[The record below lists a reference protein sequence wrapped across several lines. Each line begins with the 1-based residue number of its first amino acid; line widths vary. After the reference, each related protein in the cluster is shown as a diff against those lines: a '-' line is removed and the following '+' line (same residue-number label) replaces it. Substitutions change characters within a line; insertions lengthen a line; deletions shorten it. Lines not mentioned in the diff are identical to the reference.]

1 MLDSATPTVVAVQ
14 SVEDVIAALHEGVRL
29 LPRGG
34 GSKPALS
41 SSLPGATLL
50 DLRALSGIVEYD
62 PGEFTFTARAGTP
75 LAEVAAALA
84 AHGQRMPFDPPLI
97 EAGATV
103 GGAIASGLSGPG
115 RQRYGGLR
123 DFILGV
129 RFVDGQGQVVRG
141 GGKVVKNAAGFD
153 LPKLMVGSLGR
164 LGVLIEA
171 SFKVFPLPA
180 AWATVRAEYPSLAA
194 ACDALAR
201 LVVSRFDIEALDL
214 MPEGNTVFVRI
225 GGLPAVLPGR
235 AQRIVEFLGAGG
247 LMADADEAAFWR
259 AGSEFTWAAADA
271 ALARVPLTL
280 HHLPALDA
288 ALAAAGAERRYSV
301 GGALA
306 WVAWPGEPAALDAL
320 LRRQGLSGLLI
331 RGQAASPYLGAPP
344 ERLFYGRVKRALD
357 PFNRFLD

>member
-1 MLDSATPTVVAVQ
+1 MNATTQPILAPQNVD
-14 SVEDVIAALHEGVRL
+14 DVIAAVRGGARL

-41 SSLPGATLL
+41 TGDGSAAVLET
-50 DLRALSGIVEYD
+50 RALSGIVEYN
-62 PGEFTFTARAGTP
+62 PGEFTFTAQAGTP
-75 LAEVAAALA
+75 LAEIAATLA
-84 AHGQRMPFDPPLI
+84 EHGQRLPFDPPLV

-129 RFVDGQGQVVRG
+129 RFVDGQGQLVRG

-153 LPKLMVGSLGR
+153 LPKLMVDSLGR
-164 LGVLIEA
+164 LGILVEA

-180 AWATVRAEYPSLAA
+180 AWATVRAEFATLAA

-201 LVVSRFDIEALDL
+201 LAVSRFDVEALDL
-214 MPEGNTVFVRI
+214 TPYDHAVYVRI

-235 AQRIVEFLGAGG
+235 AQRIVDFLGAGS
-247 LMADADEAAFWR
+247 LMAEAEDADFWR
-259 AGSEFTWAAADA
+259 AGRECTWAAPGA
-271 ALARVPLTL
+271 ALAKVPLSL
-280 HHLPALDA
+280 HSLPALDA
-288 ALAAAGAERRYSV
+288 ALDGAGAARRYSV

-306 WVAWPGEPAALDAL
+306 WVAWPGDPAALDAL
-320 LRRQGLSGLLI
+320 LQAQGLSGLLI
-331 RGQAASPYLGAPP
+331 RGQAATPFLGAPP
-344 ERLFYGRVKRALD
+344 ERAFYSRVKRALD
-357 PFNRFLD
+357 PHGKFLD